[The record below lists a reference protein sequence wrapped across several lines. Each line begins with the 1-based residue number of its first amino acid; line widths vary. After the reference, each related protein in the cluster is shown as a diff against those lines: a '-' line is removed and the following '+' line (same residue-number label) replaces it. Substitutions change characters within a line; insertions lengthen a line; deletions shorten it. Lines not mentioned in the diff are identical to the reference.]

1 MDKRSSDVKTDAG
14 PDARTDPGTGTLYV
28 VATPI
33 GNRDDITLR
42 AIKTLAAVDLVVAE
56 DTRHTGRLLAHHNI
70 STAQS
75 AYHEHNETRKT
86 PRLIKQLKAGD
97 DIALVTDAG
106 TPGVS
111 DPGYRLVTTAL
122 SEGIQVV
129 PVPGVSALITAL
141 SVSGLPTDSF
151 VFIGFLP
158 PKKARRLGQI
168 ESLAD
173 DARTLIFYESPKRIH
188 RLVREL
194 SSILGDRPAVLGREM
209 TKLYEEFIR
218 GRLSE
223 IADQL
228 ADRSTIKGE
237 CTLLVAGNTSKTQV
251 PWELIHDSLAHA
263 LVAADRPLS
272 AIVKEV
278 AEEFKVSRNRVYK
291 EALKIQSDEQ

>member
-1 MDKRSSDVKTDAG
+1 MPLTLPTDRVSA
-14 PDARTDPGTGTLYV
+14 ASGTGTLYV

-56 DTRHTGRLLAHHNI
+56 DTRHTGRLLAHHDI
-70 STAQS
+70 STAQT

-86 PRLIKQLKAGD
+86 PRLITRLKAGD
-97 DIALVTDAG
+97 NMALVTDAG

-122 SEGIQVV
+122 NEGIRVV
-129 PVPGVSALITAL
+129 PIPGVSALITAL

-151 VFIGFLP
+151 VFVGFLS
-158 PKKARRLGQI
+158 PKKARRLGRI

-173 DARTLIFYESPKRIH
+173 DDRTLIFYESPKRIL
-188 RLVREL
+188 RLIYEL
-194 SSILGDRPAVLGREM
+194 ISRLGDRSAVLGREM

-228 ADRSTIKGE
+228 AHRSTVKGE
-237 CTLLVAGNTSKTQV
+237 CTLLVAGNQAPLRV
-251 PWELIHDSLAHA
+251 PWKLIRASLADA
-263 LVAADRPLS
+263 LAAGDRPLS

-278 AEEFKVSRNRVYK
+278 ADGFNVPRNRIYK
-291 EALKIQSDEQ
+291 AALKIQTDER